1 MKKNDSPL
9 FVGKRIVITRPQGS
23 ATEFLRETLSAHGAT
38 VLEVPLLDVEYAA
51 DATTLDATWA
61 QMGQYDWLIFTSAN
75 GVHGFFERFFESFND
90 IRGLGLCRIACVGPA
105 TAAAIRAYH
114 LHIDHL
120 PSDATAAALASE
132 LAATEDLSHQR
143 VLVIAGTP
151 NTDTLSRTLEEKAR
165 AIVQTLTVYATAE
178 NDVSEL
184 PATEDFRHHGADA
197 IIFAS
202 PSAVESFVAQ
212 ASRLTLR
219 PGALSPK
226 AVAIGPTTAAAL
238 REHGIPTAAQ
248 ATVPTP
254 EALVAAIAQAC
265 ASRDSSS
272 KKLQPDS
279 KNSKANRQPTNP

>member
-114 LHIDHL
+114 LHMTPPPPPSPANL
-120 PSDATAAALASE
+120 PPPRIFPISAFS
-132 LAATEDLSHQR
+132 S
-143 VLVIAGTP
+143 
-151 NTDTLSRTLEEKAR
+151 
-165 AIVQTLTVYATAE
+165 
-178 NDVSEL
+178 L
-184 PATEDFRHHGADA
+184 PAPATPTPYRAHLRKKPAPSSRRSPFMPRRKTMSASFPPPR
-197 IIFAS
+197 IFA
-202 PSAVESFVAQ
+202 
-212 ASRLTLR
+212 T
-219 PGALSPK
+219 
-226 AVAIGPTTAAAL
+226 
-238 REHGIPTAAQ
+238 
-248 ATVPTP
+248 TVPTP
-254 EALVAAIAQAC
+254 SFLPVPLPWSPLLPKPPASPFARAPSRPRLLPLAPRLPRPC
-265 ASRDSSS
+265 ASTAFPLPPRPPFPRPRPLLLPLP
-272 KKLQPDS
+272 KPVQAGILLQ
-279 KNSKANRQPTNP
+279 KNCSQIPKTPKQTANQPTHE